1 MNSSSTEWTSK
12 ALALLFAL
20 FCLEL
25 GIFLVVFPWTEYWEH
40 NYFSWI
46 SPDSPERLPLAQ
58 WWYAT
63 WQSPAL
69 RGAVS
74 GLGAVNLLIG
84 LQAVMRL
91 LRFAAPPAA
100 VTGID
105 GPHVPLE

>member
-1 MNSSSTEWTSK
+1 MSSTSSWTSK
-12 ALALLFAL
+12 AIALLFAL

-25 GIFLVVFPWTEYWEH
+25 GILLIVFPWTEYWDH

-46 SPDSPERLPLAQ
+46 SPDSPDRLPLAQ
-58 WWYAT
+58 WWYHI

-84 LQAVMRL
+84 LQAVTRL
-91 LRFAAPPAA
+91 RRFAASAPEA
-100 VTGID
+100 VAID
-105 GPHVPLE
+105 DQRVPLG

>member
-1 MNSSSTEWTSK
+1 MSTPSSWTSK

-20 FCLEL
+20 FCVEL
-25 GIFLVVFPWTEYWEH
+25 GIFLIVFPWTEFWEH

-63 WQSPAL
+63 WLSPAF

-74 GLGAVNLLIG
+74 GLGAVNLWIG
-84 LQAVMRL
+84 LQSVLRL
-91 LRFAAPPAA
+91 RRFASPPAT
-100 VTGID
+100 VTAID
-105 GPHVPLE
+105 DPNVPLE